1 MSPIGT
7 KLPSGDVRAMVAIE
21 GKADILR
28 SAQKGRERPEAV
40 IWVLT
45 TQPPKSQFL
54 ARRCYCLLGGEETE
68 NGR

>member
-1 MSPIGT
+1 
-7 KLPSGDVRAMVAIE
+7 MVAIE